1 MGALKGRKI
10 LITGA
15 TSGIGKAIAIK
26 LILEDAKMIITGR
39 NLDVMEE
46 LKCLSNERTQASIYA
61 ADLSQSQQVYELLD
75 RLKENGD
82 IPDSI
87 IHSAG
92 LFQFGSIEDTPD
104 DMLLDCLQI
113 NFVSPFILTRD
124 WLRIRLQTRG
134 AVIFI
139 NSTVAL
145 APKSNVFAYA
155 ASKSAL
161 KSLADV
167 LCEESGTSGLRV
179 STIYP
184 GRVAT
189 PMQEKVCK
197 LEGST
202 YNTDRF
208 ITPEIIADEVFR
220 LLTLP
225 ANAEIQDLVIC
236 QPRV

>member
-1 MGALKGRKI
+1 MGTLKGRKI

-26 LILEDAKMIITGR
+26 LILEDAKVILTGR
-39 NLDVMEE
+39 NLDAMKE
-46 LKCLSNERTQASIYA
+46 LKRLSNEKTQASIYE
-61 ADLSQSQQVYELLD
+61 ADLGKSQQVYKLLKG
-75 RLKENGD
+75 LKENGD
-82 IPDSI
+82 IPDSL

-92 LFQFGSIEDTPD
+92 LFKFGSIEDTSD

-113 NFVSPFILTRD
+113 NFIAPFMLTRD
-124 WLRIRLQTRG
+124 WLQIRPQTRG

-145 APKSNVFAYA
+145 MPKSGVFAYA

-161 KSLADV
+161 KSLADS
-167 LCEESGTSGLRV
+167 LCEESGTSRVRV

-189 PMQEKVCK
+189 PMQEKVCE
-197 LEGST
+197 LDGST

-208 ITPEIIADEVFR
+208 IAPEIIVDEVLR

-225 ANAEIQDLVIC
+225 ANAEIRDLVIR